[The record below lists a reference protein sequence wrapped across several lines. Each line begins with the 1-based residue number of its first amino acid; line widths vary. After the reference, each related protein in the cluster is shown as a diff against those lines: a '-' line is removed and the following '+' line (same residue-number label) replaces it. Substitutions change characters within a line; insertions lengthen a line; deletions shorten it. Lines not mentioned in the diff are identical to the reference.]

1 MRKNTCVLPI
11 CGFAKIAFVSCKSVF
26 IRTLYIVCVFVT
38 ICVRADIAF
47 VYVCFVNER
56 VCVIVSRCPDINGS
70 LRKGH
75 CLHPPCVSFANGH
88 YQPQHRSQ
96 VLNLNSLSSSWRAH
110 RATGPLFILRA
121 RKLAISGEN
130 LLPQA
135 TAGKISL
142 NARS

>member
-1 MRKNTCVLPI
+1 MKKTCVFYQSVVLQKLLLYLVNLCSI
-11 CGFAKIAFVSCKSVF
+11 VSC
-26 IRTLYIVCVFVT
+26 LCFVT
-38 ICVRADIAF
+38 ICVCAHIAF
-47 VYVCFVNER
+47 LYVCFVNEK
-56 VCVIVSRCPDINGS
+56 VCVILSRCPDINGS

-110 RATGPLFILRA
+110 RATGPLFILQA

>member
-1 MRKNTCVLPI
+1 MFLYLVNLCLFVHCLCVFFTI
-11 CGFAKIAFVSCKSVF
+11 CVCAHIAFVC
-26 IRTLYIVCVFVT
+26 
-38 ICVRADIAF
+38 
-47 VYVCFVNER
+47 VCFVNEK

-75 CLHPPCVSFANGH
+75 CLHPPCVSFANGD
-88 YQPQHRSQ
+88 YQHQHQHRSQ